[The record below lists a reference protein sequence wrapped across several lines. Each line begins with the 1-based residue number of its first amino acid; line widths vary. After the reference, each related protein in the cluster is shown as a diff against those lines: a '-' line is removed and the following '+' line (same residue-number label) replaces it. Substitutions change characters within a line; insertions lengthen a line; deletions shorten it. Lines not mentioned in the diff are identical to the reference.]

1 MLRKLS
7 ILIFSLALFTGCVKD
22 EFEPSNHEQ
31 SAIDLCQSLERYSVS
46 VLRPNIDYQNLKKE
60 YLNSVKNTMSAE
72 NFYKLTK
79 IFLLNFSDPHIW
91 LHSPFE
97 KTYSLDNLGYTRNIS
112 FNTVRTNYLDN
123 ITEHT
128 ESIISGTIQD
138 SLGYIYIADFNGE
151 NEIIEE
157 IFEDIINGFSEKKGL
172 IIDLREN
179 NGGSAY
185 NAQSL
190 LNKLTTQTTLWHTT
204 ENRTEYGFDE
214 KHNWYISPRGDSQ
227 FIKDVV
233 VLTGRYTVSA
243 GERFVIGAKILPKV
257 KTIGD
262 TTANTQGSIMG
273 REMLNGW
280 TYTFTFERVTS
291 PDGMNYEGIGIDPDI
306 YFQSD
311 ILDLSTSDVILEEAI
326 SELQ

>member
-1 MLRKLS
+1 MLYKLS
-7 ILIFSLALFTGCVKD
+7 ILIFLLALFTGCLKD

-46 VLRPNIDYQNLKKE
+46 VLRPNIDYQNLKEE
-60 YLNSVKNTMSAE
+60 YLNSVNNSMRTEK
-72 NFYKLTK
+72 FYELTK

-97 KTYSLDNLGYTRNIS
+97 KMYSLENLGYTRNIS
-112 FNTVRTNYLDN
+112 FHTVRNNYLEN

-138 SLGYIYIADFNGE
+138 SLGYIYLANFKGE
-151 NEIIEE
+151 NRIMEE
-157 IFEDIINGFSEKKGL
+157 IFEDIFIGFSDKKGL

-179 NGGSAY
+179 DGGSAY

-204 ENRTEYGFDE
+204 ENRNEYGFDK
-214 KHNWYISPRGDSQ
+214 KHNWYITPARDYR
-227 FIKDVV
+227 FTKDVV

-280 TYTFTFERVTS
+280 TYTFTFERVIA
-291 PDGMNYEGIGIDPDI
+291 PDGMNYEGIGIDPDV

-311 ILDLSTSDVILEEAI
+311 ILDLSTKDVILEKAI
-326 SELQ
+326 SELH